1 MFRFLNW
8 KSIILILVIFV
19 GLLTVINTTK
29 DRVEFTNIEKVILDF
44 TAPLQ
49 AGWSSITGHIDSLWQ
64 GVMTLN
70 NLKSKSQL
78 LAENVREL
86 RQQSREYQEIKLENE
101 RLRKLLSFK
110 EKFAYQTV
118 GAEVIARNA
127 NNWDNFLVIN
137 KGLKDGI
144 DRGMAVI
151 TKNGLIGQTMMV
163 TNNTAQVLLIL
174 DENSTV
180 SGIVQETRENGMI
193 EGKGE
198 HSSFLQM
205 QHLPRDAKLKAGDH
219 IFSSGLGGVFPKG
232 IFVGRVE
239 KILTDPY
246 DIAKKAII
254 VPAENFNK
262 IEEVLV
268 IINNNPLKP
277 LISVGERKE
286 EEEQ

>member
-8 KSIILILVIFV
+8 KNTILIIIIFI
-19 GLLTVINTTK
+19 GLLTVINITK
-29 DRVEFTNIEKVILDF
+29 ERTEFSNIEKIILDF

-49 AGWSSITGHIDSLWQ
+49 VGWSSITGHIDSLWQ
-64 GVMTLN
+64 GAMILN
-70 NLKSKSQL
+70 NLKAEHQL

-86 RQQSREYQEIKLENE
+86 RQQSREYQEMKLENE
-101 RLRKLLSFK
+101 RLRDLLSFK

-118 GAEVIARNA
+118 GAEVIGRNMS
-127 NNWDNFLVIN
+127 NWDNFLVIN
-137 KGLKDGI
+137 KGLNDGI

-180 SGIVQETRENGMI
+180 SGIVQETRENGMV
-193 EGKGE
+193 EGQGKR
-198 HSSFLQM
+198 SSFLQM
-205 QHLPRDAKLKAGDH
+205 QRLPRDAKVKAGDH

-268 IINNNPLKP
+268 VVNNKPLKP
-277 LISVGERKE
+277 LTSMGERKG

>member
-8 KSIILILVIFV
+8 KNTILIIIIFI
-19 GLLTVINTTK
+19 GLLSVINITK
-29 DRVEFTNIEKVILDF
+29 DRTEFSNIEKIILDF

-49 AGWSSITGHIDSLWQ
+49 AGWSSITGHIDSMWQ
-64 GVMTLN
+64 GVMALN
-70 NLKSKSQL
+70 NLKAEHQL

-86 RQQSREYQEIKLENE
+86 RQQSREYQEMKLENE
-101 RLRKLLSFK
+101 RLRALLSFK

-118 GAEVIARNA
+118 GAEVIGRNM

-137 KGLKDGI
+137 KGLNDGI

-193 EGKGE
+193 EGQGKR
-198 HSSFLQM
+198 SSFLQM
-205 QHLPRDAKLKAGDH
+205 QRLPRDAKVKVGDH

-232 IFVGRVE
+232 IFIGRVE
-239 KILTDPY
+239 KISTDPY

-268 IINNNPLKP
+268 IVNNKPLKP
-277 LISVGERKE
+277 LTSMGERKG

>member
-8 KSIILILVIFV
+8 KNTVLIIIIFI
-19 GLLTVINTTK
+19 GLLTVINVTK
-29 DRVEFTNIEKVILDF
+29 ARTEFSNIEKIILDF

-49 AGWSSITGHIDSLWQ
+49 TGWSTITGHIDSLWQ
-64 GVMTLN
+64 GVKNLN
-70 NLKSKSQL
+70 NLKAERQL

-86 RQQSREYQEIKLENE
+86 RQQSREYQEMKLENE
-101 RLRKLLSFK
+101 RLRELLSFK

-118 GAEVIARNA
+118 GAEVIGRNM

-137 KGLKDGI
+137 KGLNDGI

-163 TNNTAQVLLIL
+163 TNNTAQVLLIM

-193 EGKGE
+193 EGQGKR
-198 HSSFLQM
+198 SSMLQM
-205 QHLPRDAKLKAGDH
+205 QRLPRDAKVKVGDH

-232 IFVGRVE
+232 IFIGRVE
-239 KILTDPY
+239 KISTDPY

-268 IINNNPLKP
+268 IVNNKPLKP
-277 LISVGERKE
+277 LASMGERKG

>member
-8 KSIILILVIFV
+8 KNTILIIIIFI
-19 GLLTVINTTK
+19 GLLTVINITK
-29 DRVEFTNIEKVILDF
+29 ERTEFSNIEKIILDI

-49 AGWSSITGHIDSLWQ
+49 AGWSSITGHVDSLWQ
-64 GVMTLN
+64 GAMTLN
-70 NLKSKSQL
+70 NLKAEHQL

-86 RQQSREYQEIKLENE
+86 RQQSREYQEMKLENE
-101 RLRKLLSFK
+101 RLRDLLSFK

-118 GAEVIARNA
+118 GAEVIGRNM

-137 KGLKDGI
+137 KGLNDGI

-193 EGKGE
+193 EGQGKR
-198 HSSFLQM
+198 SSFLQM
-205 QHLPRDAKLKAGDH
+205 QRLPRDAKVKAGDH

-239 KILTDPY
+239 KISTDPY

-268 IINNNPLKP
+268 IVNNKPLKP
-277 LISVGERKE
+277 LTSVGERKG